1 MPTVALAQPAP
12 IPEPVPFSCWP
23 WVLPCAV
30 MLAACL
36 AASAVQAQTRFEGVR
51 LVVGRHGLTMVKN
64 PGLNHVEGTLT
75 IDAQAGRLLFE
86 APGEPSREIAIVA
99 IDALHYEE
107 SSFPRRIFGR
117 RTPYLAVHHTA
128 ASGEPDVTVFR
139 LPGESSAEI
148 LASLESA
155 TGQAVDR
162 TETTTSFAGLPIHAG
177 VGDVVYVTDQN
188 GQRAKGRVTGVNL
201 SSIDLGPG
209 GSFEAAAVRQVDVAD
224 PIWGGVI
231 VGTFVALFPA
241 AAITVK
247 SCTGGASTSCHQWG
261 LLTPAGWGVL
271 VAGGLIGAQIDAAK
285 MRHAY
290 RRPAGSGSLSV
301 EWSPRFSGDAKG
313 LWVTFRF

>member
-117 RTPYLAVHHTA
+117 RTPYVAVHYTN
-128 ASGEPDVTVFR
+128 ASGEPDFAVFR

-177 VGDVVYVTDQN
+177 VGDLVYVTDQN
-188 GQRAKGRVTGVNL
+188 GQRTKGRVTGVNL
-201 SSIDLGPG
+201 SSIDLAPG
-209 GSFEAAAVRQVDVAD
+209 GSFEAAAVRQVDVGD
-224 PIWGGVI
+224 PIWGGVLAGAGLGFLAGAL
-231 VGTFVALFPA
+231 VTANCSNSCTSSGFLSPGGWGMVALGGL
-241 AAITVK
+241 
-247 SCTGGASTSCHQWG
+247 TGG
-261 LLTPAGWGVL
+261 L
-271 VAGGLIGAQIDAAK
+271 VDAATK
-285 MRHAY
+285 RHAY
-290 RRPAGSGSLSV
+290 RRPAGSRSLSV
-301 EWSPRFSGDAKG
+301 EWSPQLSGDAKG